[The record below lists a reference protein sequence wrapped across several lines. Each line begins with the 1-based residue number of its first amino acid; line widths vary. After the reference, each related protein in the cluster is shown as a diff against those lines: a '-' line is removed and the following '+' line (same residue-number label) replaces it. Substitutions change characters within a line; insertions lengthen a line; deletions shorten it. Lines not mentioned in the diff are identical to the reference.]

1 LSLHVHCKLEA
12 TPESV
17 AVARGEV
24 TALLAR
30 AGVESGVAHDVRL
43 AVCEACSNVVMHA
56 YRGDPGPL
64 EVEAWVDDD
73 DRAVVSVR
81 DEGLGLRPRVDS
93 PGLGLG
99 LSLITALAQ
108 RVEMEKRAQGTEVR
122 MTFVLGAGHASAAGR

>member
-12 TPESV
+12 TPESI

-24 TALLAR
+24 AALLAR

-43 AVCEACSNVVMHA
+43 AVSEACSNVVMHA
-56 YRGDPGPL
+56 YRGHPGPL

>member
-1 LSLHVHCKLEA
+1 MSLHVHCKLEA

-43 AVCEACSNVVMHA
+43 AVSEACSNVVMHA
-56 YRGDPGPL
+56 YPGDPGPL